1 MSEIE
6 KEQRKALGIKQV
18 NKPEYFPLSL
28 YTLSAF
34 RVMERSRNYM
44 SVGDQLVP
52 RPLTIEN
59 VLDYIEVYDT
69 PCELWLFLECLFA
82 LDNIYI
88 EDWGKKRA
96 H

>member
-18 NKPEYFPLSL
+18 KQPEYFPLSL

-34 RVMERSRNYM
+34 RVLERSRSYI

-52 RPLTIEN
+52 RPLNTEN
-59 VLDYIEVYDT
+59 VLNYLEIYDS

-88 EDWGKKRA
+88 EDWSNKKS
-96 H
+96 